1 MTVLAIDPGPSQS
14 AYVIWSGQSVR
25 VSAIVPNLDLLAIL
39 TGRFSS
45 DNADVCAIEMIA
57 SYGMAVGKE
66 VFETCCWI
74 GRFHQAWWYSNGAED
89 PLLILRRDVKL
100 HHCHSA
106 RATDANV
113 RTALIDKYG
122 PQGTKKAQGPTYGLK
137 SHLWSAFAIATFV
150 LETNLYKRGVSEN
163 GNRES
168 HNQTQLL
175 R

>member
-25 VSAIVPNLDLLAIL
+25 FAAIVPNLDLISGHF
-39 TGRFSS
+39 TST
-45 DNADVCAIEMIA
+45 ADVCAIEMIA

-74 GRFHQAWWYSNGAED
+74 GRFHQVWWDSHGAED

-150 LETNLYKRGVSEN
+150 SETNLGNVCGSRLAYDAVVSAVK
-163 GNRES
+163 
-168 HNQTQLL
+168 
-175 R
+175 